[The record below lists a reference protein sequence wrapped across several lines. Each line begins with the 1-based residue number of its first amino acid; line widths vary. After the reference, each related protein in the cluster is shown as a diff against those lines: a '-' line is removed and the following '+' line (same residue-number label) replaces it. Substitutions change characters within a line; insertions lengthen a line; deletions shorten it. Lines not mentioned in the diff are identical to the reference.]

1 MWQSK
6 HKFCPCIETLWQS
19 EVSLQLFG
27 KKKILNLKSGFNSGF
42 GYVPWDPLKALPSI
56 LNTAEDQ
63 TKWMVSKTLPPMKFA
78 VSFSYIS

>member
-6 HKFCPCIETLWQS
+6 HFKFSPCIETLWLS
-19 EVSLQLFG
+19 GVSLRL
-27 KKKILNLKSGFNSGF
+27 LNLKSAFNSGF
-42 GYVPWDPLKALPSI
+42 GYAPWDPLKTLPSI
-56 LNTAEDQ
+56 LNTAKDQ